1 MFRHWTMTCEKNV
14 LIERLFFLQELMAM
28 REDKSDLRSQVFHLS
43 RENQSLQLAIHSQR
57 AQEGALKSKIAC
69 LEMDSTQEVLEKMR
83 KNRYFDSASN

>member
-1 MFRHWTMTCEKNV
+1 
-14 LIERLFFLQELMAM
+14 M

-69 LEMDSTQEVLEKMR
+69 LEMDSESEVRHAIR
-83 KNRYFDSASN
+83 KTVG